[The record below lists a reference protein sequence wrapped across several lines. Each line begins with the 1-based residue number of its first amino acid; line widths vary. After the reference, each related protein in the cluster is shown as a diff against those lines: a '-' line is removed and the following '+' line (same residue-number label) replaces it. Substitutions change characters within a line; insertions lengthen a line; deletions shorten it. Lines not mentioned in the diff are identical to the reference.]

1 MNTLENRKVQN
12 TDTSVNHQY
21 IGEDDFEGIPC
32 YVFRMQATIGKKVN
46 TYTLTVEQK
55 TSAPKRYEMRGYDTL
70 LGSHYDKYEILY
82 TMFNATTLSD
92 DVFEIPKGMTCHG
105 MPVPGMESNIRVN
118 PMRDFFGPI
127 GEDRVH
133 EAFKEFIKKYKRK
146 YGEKDYAEFERRK
159 GYYRNTLRW
168 IHSQN
173 RENKEALYAIN
184 FLADYKDAKE
194 YFGGC

>member
-1 MNTLENRKVQN
+1 MNTLKNRKVQN

-21 IGEDDFEGIPC
+21 IGKDDFEGIPC

-92 DVFEIPKGMTCHG
+92 DIFEIPKGLY
-105 MPVPGMESNIRVN
+105 
-118 PMRDFFGPI
+118 DFFVPFSSQRFYCRRLSI
-127 GEDRVH
+127 LPNIELQVMVSRQLQRNCITLIFVNVNLIQIMTFRH
-133 EAFKEFIKKYKRK
+133 HKE
-146 YGEKDYAEFERRK
+146 
-159 GYYRNTLRW
+159 NT
-168 IHSQN
+168 
-173 RENKEALYAIN
+173 
-184 FLADYKDAKE
+184 
-194 YFGGC
+194 